1 MIQKIEKI
9 NRNLKEIELWPLK
22 IVSPDGSFF
31 YTYTTDK
38 PMNNEKE
45 IIIFLN
51 INQKE
56 HKAWTGKVA
65 SKTTKKENRRFLF

>member
-1 MIQKIEKI
+1 MTQKAEKI
-9 NRNLKEIELWPLK
+9 LQNTKEVVLWPLK

-51 INQKE
+51 VNQCE
-56 HKAWTGKVA
+56 HKAWTGDVA
-65 SKTTKKENRRFLF
+65 SKTTHKEKTRFKF